1 MAGLFGRIFRQWF
14 ESAIVDKLADSK
26 AMQNLAV
33 GAVRSAKEAQ
43 RLTEAAAKDPTQ
55 VTQGLAALFEALK
68 KEASRDISS
77 ALGTPPGEAPPPA
90 PPPPPPCPWK
100 ALSVRE
106 LQGECAKRGISTAG
120 LLEKSELVGAL
131 REHSSA
137 AGAAG
142 GAARGGGSSGGNRSA
157 GREEELR

>member
-33 GAVRSAKEAQ
+33 GAVRGAKEAQ
-43 RLTEAAAKDPTQ
+43 RLTEAAAKDPAK

-68 KEASRDISS
+68 QEASRDISS
-77 ALGTPPGEAPPPA
+77 ALGTQPEAPP
-90 PPPPPPCPWK
+90 PPPPPPCPWR

-106 LQGECAKRGISTAG
+106 LQGECAKRAISTAG

-131 REHSSA
+131 REHSAAAA

-142 GAARGGGSSGGNRSA
+142 AAAKGKAASGKGS
-157 GREEELR
+157 REEELR